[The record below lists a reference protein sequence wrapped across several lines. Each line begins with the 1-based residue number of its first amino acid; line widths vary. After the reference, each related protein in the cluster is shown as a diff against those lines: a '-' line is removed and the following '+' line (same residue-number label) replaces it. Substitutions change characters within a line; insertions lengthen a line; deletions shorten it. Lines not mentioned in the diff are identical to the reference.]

1 MLRDL
6 GNGLIPMSEPVET
19 AAPPA
24 HRVRS
29 AAVAF
34 VLVTVCLDMLAMA
47 LVIPVLPRLVL
58 GFVGDRAAR
67 AAEVL
72 GVFGTAWALM
82 QFVFSPLQG
91 ALSDRFGRR
100 PVILLSN
107 FGLGLDYLLMAL
119 APGLGLL
126 LVGRVI
132 SGICAASVSTAGA
145 YIADVSPPG
154 RRARGFGLI
163 SVAFGAGFVLGPA
176 VGGLLGQVNPRLP
189 FWVAAGLS
197 LLNACYGLLVLPES
211 LPRERRA
218 AFLWRRANPL
228 GSLALIMGYPG
239 LFGLAAVYFLYSL
252 AHQSLPSVFV
262 LYGDYRYGWD
272 NRTVGLT
279 LAAVGIC
286 AAVVGGVL
294 VQLVVRWLG
303 ERGALM
309 VGLSAGAAGL
319 AMFGLAGSSG
329 AFWAGIPVMAFWGLT
344 APAAQGLMSRRV
356 SALEQGRL
364 QGATSSLMGLAGLL
378 GPGLFTAVFA
388 RAIRAS
394 GPLHIPGA
402 PYLLAAL
409 LLIAALGLASRITR
423 SDRVA

>member
-1 MLRDL
+1 
-6 GNGLIPMSEPVET
+6 MSEPIET
-19 AAPPA
+19 AAPP
-24 HRVRS
+24 VRRIHS
-29 AAVAF
+29 AVVAF
-34 VLVTVCLDMLAMA
+34 ILVTVCLDMLAMA

-72 GVFGTAWALM
+72 GGFGTAWALM
-82 QFVFSPLQG
+82 QLVSSPVQG

-126 LVGRVI
+126 FVGRVI

-154 RRARGFGLI
+154 QRARGFGLI

-218 AFLWRRANPL
+218 AFLWRRANPF
-228 GSLALIMGYPG
+228 GSLALLRSYPG
-239 LFGLAAVYFLYSL
+239 LLGLAAVYFLYSL

-294 VQLVVRWLG
+294 VHPIVRWLG
-303 ERGALM
+303 ERGALI
-309 VGLSAGAAGL
+309 VGLSAGAAGM
-319 AMFGLAGSSG
+319 ATFGLAASSG
-329 AFWAGIPVMAFWGLT
+329 EFWAGIPVMALWGLT

-356 SALEQGRL
+356 SGLEQGRL

-378 GPGLFTAVFA
+378 GPGLFTSVFA
-388 RAIRAS
+388 RAIKAS
-394 GPLHIPGA
+394 GTLHLPGA
-402 PYLLAAL
+402 PYLLAAML
-409 LLIAALGLASRITR
+409 LLVALGLMLRITR
-423 SDRVA
+423 SERPLA

>member
-1 MLRDL
+1 
-6 GNGLIPMSEPVET
+6 MSEPIET
-19 AAPPA
+19 AAPP
-24 HRVRS
+24 VRRIHS
-29 AAVAF
+29 TVVAF
-34 VLVTVCLDMLAMA
+34 ILVTVCLDMLAMA

-82 QFVFSPLQG
+82 QLVSSPVQG

-126 LVGRVI
+126 FVGRVI

-154 RRARGFGLI
+154 QRARGFGLI

-211 LPRERRA
+211 LPRARRA
-218 AFLWRRANPL
+218 AFLWRRANPF
-228 GSLALIMGYPG
+228 GSLALLRSYPG
-239 LFGLAAVYFLYSL
+239 LLGLAAVYFLYSL

-294 VQLVVRWLG
+294 VHPIVRWLG
-303 ERGALM
+303 ERGALI
-309 VGLSAGAAGL
+309 VGLSAGAAGM
-319 AMFGLAGSSG
+319 ATFGLAASSG
-329 AFWAGIPVMAFWGLT
+329 EFWAGIPVMALWGLT

-356 SALEQGRL
+356 SGLEQGRL

-378 GPGLFTAVFA
+378 GPGLFTSVFA
-388 RAIRAS
+388 RAIKAS
-394 GPLHIPGA
+394 GTLHLPGA
-402 PYLLAAL
+402 PYLLAAML
-409 LLIAALGLASRITR
+409 LLVALGLMLRITR
-423 SDRVA
+423 SERPLA

>member
-1 MLRDL
+1 
-6 GNGLIPMSEPVET
+6 MSEPIET
-19 AAPPA
+19 AAPP
-24 HRVRS
+24 VRRIHS
-29 AAVAF
+29 TVVAF
-34 VLVTVCLDMLAMA
+34 ILVTVCLDMLAMA

-82 QFVFSPLQG
+82 QLVSSPVQG

-126 LVGRVI
+126 FVGRVI

-154 RRARGFGLI
+154 QRARGFGLI

-211 LPRERRA
+211 LPRARRA
-218 AFLWRRANPL
+218 AFLWRRANPF
-228 GSLALIMGYPG
+228 GSLALLRSYPG
-239 LFGLAAVYFLYSL
+239 LLGLAAVYFLYSL

-294 VQLVVRWLG
+294 VHPIVRWLG
-303 ERGALM
+303 ERGALI
-309 VGLSAGAAGL
+309 VGLSAGAAGM
-319 AMFGLAGSSG
+319 ATFGLAASSG
-329 AFWAGIPVMAFWGLT
+329 EFWAGIPVMALWGLT

-356 SALEQGRL
+356 SGLEQGRL

-378 GPGLFTAVFA
+378 GPGLFTSVFA
-388 RAIRAS
+388 RAIKAS
-394 GPLHIPGA
+394 GTLHLPGA
-402 PYLLAAL
+402 PYLVAAML
-409 LLIAALGLASRITR
+409 LLVALGLMLRITR
-423 SDRVA
+423 SERPLA